1 MALHDICDEWKIFFL
16 DDNLNAL
23 PRTRL
28 LSLKTTLENRI
39 KTLKYPN
46 KGEEIRYPQDFT
58 LKIDQ
63 NYMVGEQYSM
73 PDGAPYDRAV
83 KDIQNTCIQ
92 LAKAEKLNMMMEVLV
107 TAIECGNST
116 IIKNQ
121 AAVFFG
127 QSSTA
132 KVQVYED
139 DSCLYYDIYHKNPTD
154 WVEVKDDL
162 LDQLNDNFKVS
173 PWEEDNNGDLTAKGE
188 KMMEKVWAYY
198 YKAF

>member
-28 LSLKTTLENRI
+28 LPLKTTLENGI
-39 KTLKYPN
+39 KKLHYPN
-46 KGEEIRYPQDFT
+46 KGEEIRYPQNFT

-63 NYMVGEQYSM
+63 NYLVGEQYSM

-83 KDIQNTCIQ
+83 KDIQNICIQ

-107 TAIECGNST
+107 SAIEYGNST

-132 KVQVYED
+132 KLQVYED
-139 DSCLYYDIYHKNPTD
+139 DGGVYYDIYHKKPTD
-154 WVEVKDDL
+154 WVEIKDDI
-162 LDQLNDNFKVS
+162 LDQMNDNFRVS
-173 PWEEDNNGDLTAKGE
+173 PWEKDNHGDLTEKGE
-188 KMMEKVWAYY
+188 KMMEKVWAQY